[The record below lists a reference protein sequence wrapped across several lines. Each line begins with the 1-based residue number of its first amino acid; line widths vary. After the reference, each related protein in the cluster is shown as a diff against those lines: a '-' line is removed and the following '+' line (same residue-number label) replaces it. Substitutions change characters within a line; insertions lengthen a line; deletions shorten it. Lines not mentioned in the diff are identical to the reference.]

1 MNLTTVEKNG
11 VIIITLDGA
20 ILGGPEASALNTEL
34 HRMIAA
40 GSLRAVIDLSGVS
53 LMNSSGLGMLISS
66 YTALK
71 NAGGELR
78 LAGANEKIRTLLT
91 IAKLQG
97 IFRSLPTVEE
107 AVVSFD

>member
-1 MNLTTVEKNG
+1 MTLTSTDQDGIV
-11 VIIITLDGA
+11 IITLDGA
-20 ILGGPEASALNTEL
+20 ILGGPEATALNNEL
-34 HRMIAA
+34 HKMIAA
-40 GSLRAVIDLSGVS
+40 GTLRAVIDLAGVS

-78 LAGANEKIRTLLT
+78 LAGASEKIRSLLT

-107 AVVSFD
+107 AVASFV